1 MSSAPRR
8 TSTRPTRA
16 GVAQPRY
23 FERWTYDARIFAA
36 ALIVALPTAL
46 LLAAVLIWRDLPS
59 GAIGTLG
66 AFAALS
72 TLGLALRLRNRV
84 IYPLYTLSNLLE
96 ALREGDFSLR
106 GSRARRGDPI
116 GEVVWEINTLS
127 QRLRDQRHKVEET
140 SALLTK
146 VIGATD
152 IAIFTFDDAR
162 RLRLVN
168 SAGER
173 LLARPAADL
182 MGRSAQELGIADF
195 LALEDAQIHKLS
207 FPGSSG
213 RFEVRRARFREG
225 GRPHELLVVAD
236 LSRALREEERAAWQ
250 RLLRVLGHELNNSL
264 APIRSMTG
272 TLAKLLGQQ
281 PPPPDWREDVTGGLA
296 VIGDRAEALTRF
308 MAGYT
313 ALARLPPPHKR
324 EVEIG
329 ELVQRVARLEQRVNV
344 VVCGAAPARLQ
355 ADPDQIEQALINLV
369 KNAADAALPGAGG
382 VRARWSSDADA
393 VEIEIE
399 DDGPGLG
406 GTENLFV
413 PFYTTKPGGS
423 GIGLVLAR
431 QIAEGHGGTLTL
443 ESRRDA
449 SGCIARVRLP
459 RQLREAEHVV

>member
-1 MSSAPRR
+1 MAPAREPRR
-8 TSTRPTRA
+8 D
-16 GVAQPRY
+16 PRY
-23 FERWTYDARIFAA
+23 FEHWTYDARLFLA
-36 ALIVALPTAL
+36 ALALPLPVAL
-46 LLAAVLIWRDLPS
+46 LLAIVLIWRDLPLDAVFS
-59 GAIGTLG
+59 LG
-66 AFAALS
+66 AFALLA
-72 TLGLALRLRNRV
+72 TLVLALRLRNRV
-84 IYPLYTLSNLLE
+84 VYPLYTLSNLLE

-127 QRLRDQRHKVEET
+127 QTLRDQRHRVEET

-152 IAIFTFDDAR
+152 IAIFTFDAAR

-168 SAGER
+168 PAGER
-173 LLARPAADL
+173 LLARPAAEL
-182 MGRSAQELGIADF
+182 IGRSAEE
-195 LALEDAQIHKLS
+195 LALAELLESEDAQIRKLA
-207 FPGSSG
+207 FAGGGG

-272 TLAKLLGQQ
+272 TLAKLLARD
-281 PPPPDWREDVTGGLA
+281 PPPPDWREDVSSGLS

-313 ALARLPPPHKR
+313 ALARLPPPLKR
-324 EVEIG
+324 NVEIG
-329 ELVQRVARLEQRVNV
+329 ELVLRVARLEQRLPVGV
-344 VVCGAAPARLQ
+344 AAAAPVRLA
-355 ADPDQIEQALINLV
+355 ADPDQIEQALINLI
-369 KNAADAALPGAGG
+369 KNAADAALPLGGGA
-382 VRARWSSDADA
+382 RARWRRDAA
-393 VEIEIE
+393 ALHVEIE

-443 ESRRDA
+443 ESRRGA
-449 SGCIARVRLP
+449 SGCVAHLTLP
-459 RQLREAEHVV
+459 LAPPAELAEAAL

>member
-1 MSSAPRR
+1 MSPAPRR
-8 TSTRPTRA
+8 ASTRP
-16 GVAQPRY
+16 VQPRY

-36 ALIVALPTAL
+36 ALTVALPG
-46 LLAAVLIWRDLPS
+46 AVLLIIVLVWRDLAP
-59 GAIGTLG
+59 GALAALL
-66 AFAALS
+66 AFAALF
-72 TLGLALRLRNRV
+72 TLGFAQRLRNRV

-106 GSRARRGDPI
+106 GSRSRRGDPI

-127 QRLRDQRHKVEET
+127 QTLRDQRHQVEET

-168 SAGER
+168 PAGER
-173 LLARPAADL
+173 LLAMPATAL
-182 MGRSAQELGIADF
+182 MGRSAQELGLADI
-195 LALEDAQIHKLS
+195 LAFDDAQIHKLA
-207 FPGSSG
+207 FPGSTG

-272 TLAKLLGQQ
+272 TLAKLLAQQ
-281 PPPPDWREDVTGGLA
+281 PPPPDWREDVASGLA

-344 VVCGAAPARLQ
+344 VVCAAPPVRLQ
-355 ADPDQIEQALINLV
+355 ADPDQIEQALINLI
-369 KNAADAALPGAGG
+369 KNAVDAALPKADG
-382 VRARWSSDADA
+382 VRARWRSDADS

-431 QIAEGHGGTLTL
+431 QIAEGHGGVLTL

-449 SGCIARVRLP
+449 SGCIAHLRLP
-459 RQLREAEHVV
+459 LTSREQAQDAA

>member
-1 MSSAPRR
+1 MTR
-8 TSTRPTRA
+8 T
-16 GVAQPRY
+16 AQTPSRQRY
-23 FERWTYDARIFAA
+23 FESWTYDARILAA
-36 ALIVALPTAL
+36 AFAVAAPATGLLIVVL
-46 LLAAVLIWRDLPS
+46 LWRDLSAGPLLTF
-59 GAIGTLG
+59 GTI
-66 AFAALS
+66 AALL
-72 TLGLALRLRNRV
+72 TLWFAVRLRNRV

-116 GEVVWEINTLS
+116 GEVIWEINTLS
-127 QRLRDQRHKVEET
+127 QTLRDQRHRVEET
-140 SALLTK
+140 GALLTK

-152 IAIFTFDDAR
+152 IAIFTFDSGR

-168 SAGER
+168 PAAER
-173 LLARPAADL
+173 LLARPAENL
-182 MGRSAQELGIADF
+182 LGRTAEELGIADC
-195 LALEDAQIHKLS
+195 LALDDAQIRKRA
-207 FPGSSG
+207 FPGGSG

-225 GRPHELLVVAD
+225 GVPHELLVVAD

-264 APIRSMTG
+264 TPIRSMTA

-281 PPPPDWREDVTGGLA
+281 PPPPDWRDDVSGGLA

-313 ALARLPPPHKR
+313 ALARLPPPNKR

-329 ELVQRVARLEQRVNV
+329 ELVRRIARLEQRLTVAV
-344 VVCGAAPARLQ
+344 AEASPLRVQ

-369 KNAADAALPGAGG
+369 KNATDAALPMRGG
-382 VRARWSSDADA
+382 VRIRWRRDGEAA
-393 VEIEIE
+393 HIEIE

-406 GTENLFV
+406 TTENLFI
-413 PFYTTKPGGS
+413 PFYTTKPGGA

-431 QIAEGHGGTLTL
+431 QIAEAHGGTLTL
-443 ESRRDA
+443 ENTPGSHGCVANFSVPLQDA
-449 SGCIARVRLP
+449 DARGADAQGKL
-459 RQLREAEHVV
+459 LR

>member
-1 MSSAPRR
+1 MARQ
-8 TSTRPTRA
+8 TPTPSR
-16 GVAQPRY
+16 QRY

-36 ALIVALPTAL
+36 AFAVAAPAAAL
-46 LLAAVLIWRDLPS
+46 LTVVLIWGPLPP
-59 GAIGTLG
+59 GLLTTLLCV
-66 AFAALS
+66 AALL
-72 TLGLALRLRNRV
+72 TLWLAVRLRNRV

-106 GSRARRGDPI
+106 GSRARRDDPI
-116 GEVVWEINTLS
+116 GEVIWEINTLS
-127 QRLRDQRHKVEET
+127 QTLRDQRHRVEET

-152 IAIFTFDDAR
+152 IAIFTFDSSR

-168 SAGER
+168 PAGER
-173 LLARPAADL
+173 LLARPAENLLGRTAD
-182 MGRSAQELGIADF
+182 ELGIADC
-195 LALEDAQIHKLS
+195 LALEDAQIRKRA
-207 FPGSSG
+207 FPGGSG

-225 GRPHELLVVAD
+225 GVPHELLVVAD

-264 APIRSMTG
+264 TPIRSMTA

-281 PPPPDWREDVTGGLA
+281 PPPPDWRDDVSGGLA

-313 ALARLPPPHKR
+313 ALARLPPPNKR
-324 EVEIG
+324 EIEIG
-329 ELVQRVARLEQRVNV
+329 ELVRRVARLEQRLTVAV
-344 VVCGAAPARLQ
+344 ADAPALHVR

-369 KNAADAALPGAGG
+369 KNAADATLPRHEG
-382 VRARWSSDADA
+382 VRMRWRRAGEA
-393 VEIEIE
+393 AHIEIE

-406 GTENLFV
+406 TTENLFI

-431 QIAEGHGGTLTL
+431 QIAEAHGGTLTL
-443 ESRRDA
+443 ESHVGTRGCVANFSVPLQDADGARR
-449 SGCIARVRLP
+449 
-459 RQLREAEHVV
+459 